1 MILVRPRVGRA
12 LDVALACALILEF
25 AGCAPSA
32 DSQNPW
38 AEFHPAPAPIQKD
51 ASSAAPAGSVDEPPI
66 AEIRAPGLS
75 VNLDDAPRFDL
86 REPKK
91 RIMPR
96 SARRREYPPPAPPAE
111 EPVGDGPQYKDTLAD
126 KPPVPPESTA
136 ESSFDVPAHWSGAVI
151 YCQPGCVPCA
161 MQIRDLRKAGW
172 KCGVGDNSHFKI
184 VELLTLVD
192 FEKRGVPST
201 PQTAYFIE
209 GVEQPPRITGYGGT
223 SPELAAIVNRHP
235 KLKRSARVGTA
246 MQSAACA
253 CLSGGVCVCNGD
265 CRCAPIVSTRSYGAS
280 PLWYEVAPLGCA
292 APAMASCA
300 APSSYLMDS
309 VPATVSYA
317 APVYVAPP
325 VYARSGVTF
334 GPATHSAQL
343 SLFGFP
349 LVGGSIGT
357 TMSW

>member
-1 MILVRPRVGRA
+1 MTLARTRA
-12 LDVALACALILEF
+12 GGALAVAFACALVLEF
-25 AGCAPSA
+25 AGCAPSVESPNSWA
-32 DSQNPW
+32 D
-38 AEFHPAPAPIQKD
+38 FRPAPAPIQRD
-51 ASSAAPAGSVDEPPI
+51 TSAAPPESVDEPPS
-66 AEIRAPGLS
+66 AGRRAPGLT

-86 REPKK
+86 RDAKK
-91 RIMPR
+91 RIAPR
-96 SARRREYPPPAPPAE
+96 SARRPEYPPPAPQAE
-111 EPVGDGPQYKDTLAD
+111 EAAADAPEYTLAD

-136 ESSFDVPAHWSGAVI
+136 ESSFDVPSHWSGAVI

-184 VELLTLVD
+184 VELLTLAD

-201 PQTAYFIE
+201 PQTVYFIE
-209 GVEQPPRITGYGGT
+209 GVEQPPRITGYGGA
-223 SPELAAIVNRHP
+223 SAELAAIVNRHP

-246 MQSAACA
+246 MQPAACA
-253 CLSGGVCVCNGD
+253 CPSGGVCICNGD
-265 CRCAPIVSTRSYGAS
+265 CQCAQIVSARSYGAS

-300 APSSYLMDS
+300 APSSDSIYS

-317 APVYVAPP
+317 APVYVTPP
-325 VYARSGVTF
+325 VYAQSGVTF

-343 SLFGFP
+343 SLLGFP